1 MQKLCHIDIEGKNG
15 ETKIF
20 FSNFPFFFSHLPN
33 NSIFTGWKNSV
44 YLYSIAELDS
54 FIKER
59 NMGFFRLFKV
69 QNKEKLVWTE
79 THTVAKLEYVCN
91 FPSFNF

>member
-1 MQKLCHIDIEGKNG
+1 MGRQKSFSA
-15 ETKIF
+15 IF
-20 FSNFPFFFSHLPN
+20 LFFSHLPN

-69 QNKEKLVWTE
+69 QNKEKLVWRG
-79 THTVAKLEYVCN
+79 THTLRQNLNIYA
-91 FPSFNF
+91 FFFF

>member
-1 MQKLCHIDIEGKNG
+1 MQKLCHIDIEGKKWGDKNL
-15 ETKIF
+15 F
-20 FSNFPFFFSHLPN
+20 QQFSFFSHLPN

-59 NMGFFRLFKV
+59 NMGFF
-69 QNKEKLVWTE
+69 
-79 THTVAKLEYVCN
+79 
-91 FPSFNF
+91 

>member
-1 MQKLCHIDIEGKNG
+1 MQKLCHIDIEGKMG
-15 ETKIF
+15 RQKSFSAIF
-20 FSNFPFFFSHLPN
+20 LFFSHLPN

-59 NMGFFRLFKV
+59 NMGFFLDFLKYKTRK
-69 QNKEKLVWTE
+69 N
-79 THTVAKLEYVCN
+79 
-91 FPSFNF
+91 